1 MEWLGVVL
9 LYLLSGFIK
18 KRQQN
23 ARRREIESDP
33 DWDSENT
40 HSYQEKDSS
49 NKLDQLLNDLFEDN
63 PKTPEIDPLS
73 RVLVQD
79 ANKASFIGDDEKIIE
94 KNDLDE
100 DIDFKEND
108 KIDALNK
115 DIYHSDLANRKEQ
128 HLGKKWRR
136 RKNVRKNLFSS
147 KRSIKK
153 SIIIKEVLDK
163 PIALRK

>member
-9 LYLLSGFIK
+9 LYLLSGFMK

-33 DWDSENT
+33 DWDSVNN
-40 HSYQEKDSS
+40 SPYQEKEPS
-49 NKLDQLLNDLFEDN
+49 NKLEELLNDLFEDN

-73 RVLVQD
+73 RVLVKKV
-79 ANKASFIGDDEKIIE
+79 NKTPLNGGNKENIVKM
-94 KNDLDE
+94 DLDE
-100 DIDFKEND
+100 NIVVKKDENI
-108 KIDALNK
+108 KTSNK
-115 DIYHSDLANRKEQ
+115 DVYHSELADRKEQ

-136 RKNVRKNLFSS
+136 RKNIRKILFSS

>member
-9 LYLLSGFIK
+9 LYLLSGFMK

-23 ARRREIESDP
+23 ARKREIESDP
-33 DWDSENT
+33 DWDSDKN
-40 HSYQEKDSS
+40 SFYQEKESS

-79 ANKASFIGDDEKIIE
+79 ANKASFNRNDEKTVE
-94 KNDLDE
+94 KNDIEE
-100 DIDFKEND
+100 DIVIKDQDNIESLKS
-108 KIDALNK
+108 
-115 DIYHSDLANRKEQ
+115 DIYHSELADRKEQ
-128 HLGKKWRR
+128 HLGKKWRK
-136 RKNVRKNLFSS
+136 RKNIRNNLFSS
-147 KRSIKK
+147 KKSIKK